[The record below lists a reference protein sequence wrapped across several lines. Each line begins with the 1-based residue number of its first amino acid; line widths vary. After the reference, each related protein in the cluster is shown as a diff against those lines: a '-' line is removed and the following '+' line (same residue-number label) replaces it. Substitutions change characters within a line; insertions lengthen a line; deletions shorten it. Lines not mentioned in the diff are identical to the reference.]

1 MQRRE
6 AAKSLL
12 MGIGGMILMPEWA
25 NAWNSKNL
33 GNSDSFT
40 ANEDTLLAEI
50 VDTIIPET
58 KTIGAKRLEV
68 HKLIQRIVTDC
79 QGPEAV
85 AKLKSG
91 LAKINEIVE
100 KKEGAKFEKLSPAFK
115 LGALKAIENG
125 SDPEAKKILANIRKM
140 TISGFTKSEYFM
152 TEVLKFEFVPGR
164 FVACKKI

>member
-12 MGIGGMILMPEWA
+12 MGIGGMIMMPDWVH
-25 NAWNSKNL
+25 AWNGKTI
-33 GNSDSFT
+33 GNSTTFT
-40 ANEDTLLAEI
+40 AYEDALLSEI

-85 AKLKSG
+85 AKLKAG
-91 LAKINEIVE
+91 LAQMDEIIE
-100 KKEGAKFEKLSPAFK
+100 KKEGAKLGKLSPAFK

-125 SDPEAKKILANIRKM
+125 ADNLAKKTLNDLRGM

-164 FVACKKI
+164 FIGCKKI